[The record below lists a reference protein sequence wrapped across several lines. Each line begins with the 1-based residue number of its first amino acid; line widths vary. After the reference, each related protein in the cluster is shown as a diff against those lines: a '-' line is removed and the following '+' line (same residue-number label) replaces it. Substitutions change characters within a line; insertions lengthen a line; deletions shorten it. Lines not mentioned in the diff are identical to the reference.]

1 MRNAFNRLA
10 RAVLATEPEK
20 RERVRGK
27 ADNACL
33 AVAALMLCLQAVGLP
48 LPEHTPCS
56 ATLLVC
62 AVPFSRH
69 LRAYS
74 IALGKAKAAA
84 LCLCACALS
93 VALPLA
99 IGEGAWLLMALIMPL
114 CTVSMALLRSK
125 VPFPEIANRESDI
138 MSAAQAEADSIGSVC
153 AATSAR
159 RAKGRRL

>member
-1 MRNAFNRLA
+1 MELDAGEERAAGFHGAGLCAAGRESRWRKQHSLRRYAGAA
-10 RAVLATEPEK
+10 RASSSWAAGCAT
-20 RERVRGK
+20 
-27 ADNACL
+27 
-33 AVAALMLCLQAVGLP
+33 
-48 LPEHTPCS
+48 
-56 ATLLVC
+56 VC

-99 IGEGAWLLMALIMPL
+99 IGEGAWLLMALITPL

-125 VPFPEIANRESDI
+125 VPFPELANRDSDI
-138 MSAAQAEADSIGSVC
+138 MSAARAEAESIGSVC
-153 AATSAR
+153 AATGAR